1 MVAVLESVLEAVLL
15 QELQEQ
21 TRAYPELTTLKHAIR
36 KGCFTSEKEKTLR
49 AHFLPS

>member
-1 MVAVLESVLEAVLL
+1 MVAVLESVLEAVL
-15 QELQEQ
+15 LQEQ

-36 KGCFTSEKEKTLR
+36 KGCFTSEKKKTLR